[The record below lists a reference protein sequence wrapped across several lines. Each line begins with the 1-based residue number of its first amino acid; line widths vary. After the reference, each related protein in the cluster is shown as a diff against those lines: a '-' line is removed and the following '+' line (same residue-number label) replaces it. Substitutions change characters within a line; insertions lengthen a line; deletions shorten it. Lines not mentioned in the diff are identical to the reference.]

1 MTEHQRRA
9 EALADRLFAEH
20 ADRQL
25 FRPVRGDERPESL
38 EEGYRVQHL
47 LNERY
52 AGAGRGAAA
61 GYKVGLTSAAIREL
75 CKAHQPISGV
85 IFESTVRRSPAR
97 IALAD
102 FVHLGIEFELAVEI
116 GRAFRPG
123 DAPFTLGDAEAR
135 VDACMPAFEL
145 IDDRHADY
153 DDIDALSIL
162 VDNSWCGGVVLGPRR
177 TDWRALDLASTPA
190 SLGINDT
197 APEPAVTGAAMGH
210 PLNSL
215 VWLADQLAGRGT
227 PLEAGMIVMT
237 GSTLATRFPDV
248 GDRFVYEIEG
258 LGMVRAEIV

>member
-1 MTEHQRRA
+1 MTERQQQA

-20 ADRQL
+20 ANRQP
-25 FRPVRGDERPESL
+25 FRPVRGGEQPESL
-38 EEGYRVQHL
+38 EEGYRVQRL

-52 AGAGRGAAA
+52 AGAGRGGTA

-75 CKAHQPISGV
+75 CKVDQPISGV

-116 GRAFRPG
+116 GGAFRPE

-135 VDACMPAFEL
+135 VEACMPAFEL

-162 VDNSWCGGVVLGPRR
+162 IDNSWCGGVVLGPRR

-190 SLGINDT
+190 SLRIND
-197 APEPAVTGAAMGH
+197 ASPEAAVTGAAMGH

-215 VWLADQLAGRGT
+215 VWLANQLAGRGT
-227 PLEAGMIVMT
+227 PLEAGLVVMT
-237 GSTLATRFPDV
+237 GSTLATRFPDI
-248 GDRFVYEIEG
+248 GDRFVYGIEG
-258 LGMVRAEIV
+258 LGTVQAEIV

>member
-1 MTEHQRRA
+1 
-9 EALADRLFAEH
+9 
-20 ADRQL
+20 
-25 FRPVRGDERPESL
+25 
-38 EEGYRVQHL
+38 
-47 LNERY
+47 
-52 AGAGRGAAA
+52 
-61 GYKVGLTSAAIREL
+61 
-75 CKAHQPISGV
+75 
-85 IFESTVRRSPAR
+85 
-97 IALAD
+97 
-102 FVHLGIEFELAVEI
+102 
-116 GRAFRPG
+116 
-123 DAPFTLGDAEAR
+123 
-135 VDACMPAFEL
+135 MPAFEL

-210 PLNSL
+210 PLTRWS
-215 VWLADQLAGRGT
+215 GSPISSPPGT